1 MIENVGVG
9 VSGQLVFLEA
19 IQPLIFFSSQ
29 STIVKEVIYQK
40 STGWLH
46 FYSRDTILKILE
58 NHLTE
63 VPILCSMVAMLRGR
77 QSPKC
82 GSCGQP
88 GGIMEEKGPER
99 KEERN
104 KERIP

>member
-40 STGWLH
+40 STRWLP

-58 NHLTE
+58 N
-63 VPILCSMVAMLRGR
+63 PSIF
-77 QSPKC
+77 
-82 GSCGQP
+82 
-88 GGIMEEKGPER
+88 
-99 KEERN
+99 
-104 KERIP
+104 

>member
-1 MIENVGVG
+1 MIENVGVV
-9 VSGQLVFLEA
+9 VSGKLVFLEA

-58 NHLTE
+58 NSL
-63 VPILCSMVAMLRGR
+63 IF
-77 QSPKC
+77 
-82 GSCGQP
+82 
-88 GGIMEEKGPER
+88 
-99 KEERN
+99 
-104 KERIP
+104 

>member
-1 MIENVGVG
+1 MIENTGVG
-9 VSGQLVFLEA
+9 VSGKLVFLEA

-58 NHLTE
+58 NLL
-63 VPILCSMVAMLRGR
+63 IF
-77 QSPKC
+77 
-82 GSCGQP
+82 
-88 GGIMEEKGPER
+88 
-99 KEERN
+99 
-104 KERIP
+104 

>member
-58 NHLTE
+58 NHL
-63 VPILCSMVAMLRGR
+63 IF
-77 QSPKC
+77 
-82 GSCGQP
+82 
-88 GGIMEEKGPER
+88 
-99 KEERN
+99 
-104 KERIP
+104 

>member
-29 STIVKEVIYQK
+29 SAIVKEVIYQK

-46 FYSRDTILKILE
+46 FYSCDTILKILE
-58 NHLTE
+58 NPL
-63 VPILCSMVAMLRGR
+63 IF
-77 QSPKC
+77 
-82 GSCGQP
+82 
-88 GGIMEEKGPER
+88 
-99 KEERN
+99 
-104 KERIP
+104 

>member
-40 STGWLH
+40 STGSLH
-46 FYSRDTILKILE
+46 FCSRDTILKILE
-58 NHLTE
+58 N
-63 VPILCSMVAMLRGR
+63 PSIF
-77 QSPKC
+77 
-82 GSCGQP
+82 
-88 GGIMEEKGPER
+88 
-99 KEERN
+99 
-104 KERIP
+104 

>member
-40 STGWLH
+40 STGWLP

-58 NHLTE
+58 NPL
-63 VPILCSMVAMLRGR
+63 IF
-77 QSPKC
+77 
-82 GSCGQP
+82 
-88 GGIMEEKGPER
+88 
-99 KEERN
+99 
-104 KERIP
+104 